1 MSEKEPVDY
10 YISNSIIDV
19 LEETNKYGQQYVESH
34 QDSLMV
40 LTNSRMPMLQYRR
53 EKVQN
58 KNIHYKDLKQVEQS
72 LVVVSI

>member
-34 QDSLMV
+34 QDY
-40 LTNSRMPMLQYRR
+40 LTNGTYKQ
-53 EKVQN
+53 QN
-58 KNIHYKDLKQVEQS
+58 AYATIQKRKSTKQKHT
-72 LVVVSI
+72 L